1 MPNMYYSGGGQNEY
15 GEYGSDWDEDMYDPG
30 FLEKWGSE
38 MGGAGG
44 GAVSG
49 GLTGASV
56 GFMASGG
63 NPIGGAIGGA
73 VGFVG
78 GGIMGWLSGRDNA
91 QQQAMAKQKYIQDA
105 MLTDAKLIASGR
117 KTTAAVRAATM
128 KFANMRQQLRA
139 SVFSNPNLTQKQKWA
154 KFNEL
159 DASVQSKGIQ
169 AIAKLQ
175 GMAEESGRAQVA
187 AINNMQFAQAH
198 REMQASR
205 RRADKFLNAS
215 MSVAET
221 ALTLAVKTKEKSG
234 GDDWG
239 EEEEEGGDE
248 GEDKEVSLDGGS
260 VGGSSSS
267 LTLRDEEAPLGGEEQ
282 PISFGQD
289 FQAQGLRGPQL
300 GPQDPRLMDDN
311 MVLKFFG
318 DFFGEEESIKEK
330 LKRRY
335 WDDPNWDSALGKL
348 STNEEI
354 SSAGDA
360 VSEWVESTED

>member
-1 MPNMYYSGGGQNEY
+1 MPNMYDSGGGQNDY
-15 GEYGSDWDEDMYDPG
+15 GEYGSDWDEGMYDPG

-44 GAVSG
+44 GALSG

-56 GFMASGG
+56 GFMGTGG
-63 NPIGGAIGGA
+63 NPIGAAIGGA

-78 GGIMGWLSGRDNA
+78 GGIMGWLSGRDNE
-91 QQQAMAKQKYIQDA
+91 QQQAMAKQKYIQDS

-117 KTTAAVRAATM
+117 KTTTAVRAATM

-139 SVFSNPNLTQKQKWA
+139 SVFSNPNLTQEQKWA

-205 RRADKFLNAS
+205 QRADKFLNAS

-221 ALTLAVKTKEKSG
+221 ALTLAVKTKKKSG
-234 GDDWG
+234 GDGGGG
-239 EEEEEGGDE
+239 EEVADAEAAEE
-248 GEDKEVSLDGGS
+248 VTLDGAGS
-260 VGGSSSS
+260 GSSSTS
-267 LTLRDEEAPLGGEEQ
+267 LTLEETPLGGVEQ
-282 PISFGQD
+282 PRSFGQD
-289 FQAQGLRGPQL
+289 FQAQRLRGPQL
-300 GPQDPRLMDDN
+300 GPQDPRSMDDD

-330 LKRRY
+330 LKRLH
-335 WDDPNWDSALGKL
+335 WDEGNWDSALGKL